1 VLNDLELTAG
11 VDAAEAV
18 VLAVASGAMDRET
31 FTRWVMDNHR
41 PLPVG

>member
-1 VLNDLELTAG
+1 VLIDLELTAG

-18 VLAVASGAMDRET
+18 ELAVASGAMDRET